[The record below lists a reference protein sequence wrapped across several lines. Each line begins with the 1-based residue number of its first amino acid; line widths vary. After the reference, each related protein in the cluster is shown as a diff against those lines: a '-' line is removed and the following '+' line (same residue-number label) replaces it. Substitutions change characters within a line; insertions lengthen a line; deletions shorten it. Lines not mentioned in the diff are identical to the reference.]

1 MDHYTPHLFKLF
13 LSLLAGMAWL
23 LYPGVPAHAQEG
35 NPVQPPVVIE
45 LFSSQACTFC
55 PPADRFMGQLV
66 QQQGVIGLSCHVD
79 YFDVRKGSLSKSFC
93 TQRQTNYIKAL
104 KVPAHYTPQMVV
116 NGHLDVIG
124 YEADKV
130 SAAILKARAERMDRI
145 SITRN
150 ADGTYSYPLPET
162 NLAGQD
168 IHLWLAVFD
177 KPHDKTVQ
185 EGGNR
190 GKKVTYYNVVSRL
203 TDLGAWNGA
212 AQKKLVE
219 PMMTAAN
226 AGFAI
231 LAQNRVTGKIVAAGA
246 IYNQ

>member
-1 MDHYTPHLFKLF
+1 MDHFTPYLFKLS
-13 LSLLAGMAWL
+13 LSLILIMAGIFMAA
-23 LYPGVPAHAQEG
+23 PGQAQDA
-35 NPVQPPVVIE
+35 PSVQPPVVIE

-79 YFDVRKGSLSKSFC
+79 YFDVRKGALSKSFC

-116 NGHLDVIG
+116 NGHMDVIG

-130 SAAILKARAERMDRI
+130 SAAILKGRAERMERI
-145 SITRN
+145 VITRD
-150 ADGTYSYPLPET
+150 ADGMYSYPLPVKD
-162 NLAGQD
+162 LAGQD
-168 IHLWLAVFD
+168 VHLWLAVFD

-190 GKKVTYYNVVSRL
+190 GKRVTYYNVISQL
-203 TDLGAWNGA
+203 TDLGTWTGT
-212 AQKKLVE
+212 AQKKMIS
-219 PMMTAAN
+219 PAMTSAN

-231 LAQNRVTGKIVAAGA
+231 LAQNTKTGKIIAAGA